1 MSEQEQF
8 DVVVIGAGP
17 AGYHAAI
24 RAAQL
29 GLKTACI
36 DAALGKDGKPA
47 LGGTCLRVGC
57 IPSKALLDSSRQF
70 WNMGHLFGEH
80 GISFKD
86 AKIDVAAMVGRKDKI
101 VKQFTGGIAM
111 LFKANKITPYY
122 GFGELQANAGQPGNV
137 VKVKQHDGSEV
148 ELKGTNVILAAGSDS
163 IELPF
168 AKFDGETIV
177 DNVGA
182 LDFTEVPK
190 RLAVIGAG
198 VIGLELGS
206 VWKRLGAEVTI
217 LEALPDFLALADA
230 EVAKTALKE
239 FKKQGLDIKLGA
251 KVSKTEITGKGKKQE
266 VVVTYADGEGEK
278 SLTVDKLLVAVG
290 RRAATKGL
298 LADGTGVKVN
308 ERGQIEVDAHCHTGV
323 DGVWAIGDCVRGPM
337 LAHKGF
343 EEGIAVAELIAGL
356 PGHVNF
362 DTIPWVIYT
371 EPEIA
376 WVGKTEQQ
384 LKAEGVPYKAGSFP
398 FAAIGRAV
406 AMGEPAGFVK
416 VIAHAETDRV
426 LGMHLVGVGVSE
438 LVHEGVLT
446 MEFNGSADDLARICH
461 AHPTLSEAIHDA
473 AMAVSKRAIHKA
485 N

>member
-1 MSEQEQF
+1 MAEQF

-29 GLKTACI
+29 GMKTACI

-57 IPSKALLDSSRQF
+57 VPSKALLDSTHQYE
-70 WNMGHLFGEH
+70 NMLHKFDQH

-86 AKIDVAAMVGRKDKI
+86 AAMDVPKMIARKDGI

-111 LFKANKITPYY
+111 LFKANKVTPYY
-122 GFGELQANAGQPGNV
+122 GFGQLQPGNV

-148 ELKGTNVILAAGSDS
+148 ELKGTNVIIAAGSDS

-182 LDFTEVPK
+182 LDFTDVPK

-217 LEALPDFLALADA
+217 LEALPEFLAVADA
-230 EVAKTALKE
+230 EVAKTAAKE
-239 FKKQGLDIKLGA
+239 FKKQGLDIRLGA
-251 KVSKTEITGKGKKQE
+251 KVSKAEVTGKGKKKE
-266 VVVTYADGEGEK
+266 VQVTFADDKGEQ
-278 SLTVDKLLVAVG
+278 TIAVDRLLVAVG

-298 LADGTGVKVN
+298 LAEGTGVQVN
-308 ERGQIEVDAHCHTGV
+308 ERGQIVVDEHCHTGV
-323 DGVWAIGDCVRGPM
+323 DGVWAIGDSVRGPM

-371 EPEIA
+371 GPEIA

-398 FAAIGRAV
+398 FAAVGRAV
-406 AMGEPAGFVK
+406 AMAEPTGFVK

-426 LGMHLVGVGVSE
+426 LGLHIIGANASE

-446 MEFNGSADDLARICH
+446 MEFKGSADDLARICH
-461 AHPTLSEAIHDA
+461 AHPTLSEAVHDA
-473 AMAVSKRAIHKA
+473 AMAVDKRAIHKA

>member
-1 MSEQEQF
+1 MTKTQDF

-29 GLKTACI
+29 GMKVACI

-47 LGGTCLRVGC
+47 LGGTCLRIGC

-86 AKIDVAAMVGRKDKI
+86 PKIDVPAMIDRKDRI

-111 LFKANKITPYY
+111 LFKANKVTPFF
-122 GFGELQANAGQPGNV
+122 GFGTLHKGNV
-137 VKVKQHDGSEV
+137 VKVRQHDGGEV
-148 ELKGTNVILAAGSDS
+148 ELKGTNVVIAAGSDS

-168 AKFDGETIV
+168 AKFDGKYIV

-182 LDFTEVPK
+182 LDFESVPE
-190 RLAVIGAG
+190 RLGVIGAG

-206 VWKRLGAEVTI
+206 VWRRLGSEVTI
-217 LEALPDFLALADA
+217 LEAMPDFLAAADA
-230 EVAKTALKE
+230 EVAKTAAKE
-239 FKKQGLDIKLGA
+239 FRKQGLDIRLGC
-251 KVSKTEITGKGKKQE
+251 KVTKAE
-266 VVVTYADGEGEK
+266 VRKNAVQVTWTAADGKDE
-278 SLTVDKLLVAVG
+278 TRVFDKLLVSVG
-290 RRAATKGL
+290 RRAATRDL
-298 LADGTGVKVN
+298 LAEGTGVKLDK
-308 ERGQIEVDAHCHTGV
+308 RGMVEVDEHCHTGV
-323 DGVWAIGDCVRGPM
+323 DGVWAVGDCVRGPM

-356 PGHVNF
+356 PGHVNLE
-362 DTIPWVIYT
+362 TIPWVVYT

-376 WVGKTEQQ
+376 WVGRTEQQ
-384 LKAEGVPYKAGSFP
+384 LKEDGVPYKTGSFP
-398 FAAIGRAV
+398 FAAVGRAV
-406 AMGEPAGFVK
+406 AMGEPAGFAK

-426 LGMHLVGVGVSE
+426 LGLHLVGVGVSE
-438 LVHEGVLT
+438 LVHEGVLA
-446 MEFNGSADDLARICH
+446 MEFKGSADDLARICH

-473 AMAVSKRAIHKA
+473 AMAVDKRAIHKA

>member
-1 MSEQEQF
+1 MAEQF

-70 WNMGHLFGEH
+70 WNMGHIFGDH

-86 AKIDVAAMVGRKDKI
+86 AKMDVEAMVGRKDKI

-111 LFKANKITPYY
+111 LFKANKVATYY
-122 GFGELQANAGQPGNV
+122 GFGELQPGNV

-148 ELKGTNVILAAGSDS
+148 ELKGTNVIIAAGSDS

-168 AKFDGETIV
+168 AKFDGDTIV
-177 DNVGA
+177 DNVGG
-182 LDFTEVPK
+182 LDFTEVPN

-217 LEALPDFLALADA
+217 LEALPEFLAVADA
-230 EVAKTALKE
+230 EVAKTAAKE
-239 FKKQGLDIKLGA
+239 FKKQGLDIRLGA
-251 KVSKTEITGKGKKQE
+251 KVSKTEITGKGKKKE
-266 VVVTYADGEGEK
+266 VVVTYTDSEGEGEK
-278 SLTVDKLLVAVG
+278 TLTVDKLLVAVG

-298 LADGTGVKVN
+298 LAEGTGVKVN

-323 DGVWAIGDCVRGPM
+323 NGVWAVGDCVRGPM

-371 EPEIA
+371 EPELA
-376 WVGKTEQQ
+376 WVGKTEAQ
-384 LKAEGVPYKAGSFP
+384 LKAEGIPYKAGSFP
-398 FAAIGRAV
+398 FAANGRAV
-406 AMGEPAGFVK
+406 AMIEPAGFVK
-416 VIAHAETDRV
+416 ILAHAETDRI
-426 LGMHLVGVGVSE
+426 LGMHLVGANVSE

-446 MEFNGSADDLARICH
+446 MEFSGSADDLARICH
-461 AHPTLSEAIHDA
+461 AHPSLSEVIHDA

>member
-1 MSEQEQF
+1 MAEQF

-57 IPSKALLDSSRQF
+57 IPSKALLDSSHQYE
-70 WNMGHLFGEH
+70 NMLHKFEQH
-80 GISFKD
+80 GIGFKD
-86 AKIDVAAMVGRKDKI
+86 ASIDVEKMVARKDGI
-101 VKQFTGGIAM
+101 VKQFTGGIAA
-111 LFKANKITPYY
+111 LFKANKITAFY
-122 GFGELQANAGQPGNV
+122 GFGQLQPGNI

-148 ELKGTNVILAAGSDS
+148 ELKGTNVVIAAGSDS

-168 AKFDGETIV
+168 ARFGEHII

-182 LDFTEVPK
+182 LDLDAVPK
-190 RLAVIGAG
+190 RLGVIGAG

-206 VWKRLGAEVTI
+206 VWNRLGSEVTI
-217 LEALPDFLALADA
+217 LEGLPNFLAAADA
-230 EVAKTALKE
+230 EVAKVSARE
-239 FKKQGLDIKLGA
+239 FKKQGLDIRLGC
-251 KVSKTEITGKGKKQE
+251 KVSNTEVKKDGVHVSYTDDKGEQTI
-266 VVVTYADGEGEK
+266 V
-278 SLTVDKLLVAVG
+278 VDKLLVAVG

-298 LADGTGVKVN
+298 LADGTGVKLTD
-308 ERGQIEVDAHCHTGV
+308 RGLVEVDEHCHTGV
-323 DGVWAIGDCVRGPM
+323 DGVWAVGDCVRGPM

-376 WVGKTEQQ
+376 WVGKTEEQ
-384 LKAEGVPYKAGSFP
+384 LKAEGTPYKAGSFP
-398 FAAIGRAV
+398 FAAVGRAV
-406 AMGEPAGFVK
+406 AMAEPAGFVK
-416 VIAHAETDRV
+416 VLAHAETDTI
-426 LGMHLVGVGVSE
+426 LGMHLVGVNVSE
-438 LVHEGVLT
+438 LVHEGVLA
-446 MEFNGSADDLARICH
+446 MEFKGSADDLARICH
-461 AHPTLSEAIHDA
+461 AHPSLSEAVHDA
-473 AMAVSKRAIHKA
+473 AMAVHKRAIHKA

>member
-1 MSEQEQF
+1 MSEIQQF
-8 DVVVIGAGP
+8 DVVVVGAGP

-57 IPSKALLDSSRQF
+57 IPSKALLDSSRQW
-70 WNMGHLFGEH
+70 WNMGHIFSEH
-80 GISFKD
+80 GIS
-86 AKIDVAAMVGRKDKI
+86 APNAAIDIPTMIGRKDKI
-101 VKQFTGGIAM
+101 VKQFTGGIAA
-111 LFKANKITPYY
+111 LFKANKVSAFY
-122 GFGELQANAGQPGNV
+122 GFGQLQPGKKV
-137 VKVKQHDGSEV
+137 LVKQHDGSEV
-148 ELKGTNVILAAGSDS
+148 TLEGKHVILAAGSDS

-168 AKFDGETIV
+168 AKFDGTHIV

-190 RLAVIGAG
+190 RLGVIGAG

-206 VWKRLGAEVTI
+206 VWSRLGAKVTV
-217 LEALPDFLALADA
+217 LEGLPDFLAVVDRD
-230 EVAKTALKE
+230 VAKVAQKE
-239 FKKQGLDIKLGA
+239 FTKQGLDIRLGA
-251 KVSKTEITGKGKKQE
+251 KCTKTEVKKGE
-266 VVVTYADGEGEK
+266 VHLTYSDNSGENT
-278 SLTVDKLLVAVG
+278 LVFDKLLVAVG
-290 RRAATKGL
+290 RKAASKGL
-298 LADGTGVKVN
+298 LAEGTGVQLD
-308 ERGQIEVDAHCHTGV
+308 ERGRIVVDDHCHTGV

-376 WVGKTEQQ
+376 WVGKTEEQ
-384 LKAEGVPYKAGSFP
+384 LKAEGVPYKTGTFP
-398 FAAIGRAV
+398 FAAVGRAV
-406 AMGEPAGFVK
+406 AMAEPAGFVK
-416 VIAHAETDRV
+416 VIAHEETDTV
-426 LGMHLVGVGVSE
+426 LGLHLVGANVSE

-446 MEFNGSADDLARICH
+446 MEFKGSADDLARICH
-461 AHPTLSEAIHDA
+461 AHPSMSEAVHDA
-473 AMAVSKRAIHKA
+473 AMAVHKRAIHKV

>member
-1 MSEQEQF
+1 MSEQF

-29 GLKTACI
+29 GLTVACI
-36 DAALGKDGKPA
+36 DAGLGKDGKPA

-70 WNMGHLFGEH
+70 HNLQHLFSEH
-80 GISFKD
+80 GITTKD
-86 AKIDVAAMVGRKDKI
+86 AAIDVGTMVGRKDKI

-111 LFKANKITPYY
+111 LFKANMVTAFY
-122 GFGELQANAGQPGNV
+122 GFGTLHAGNV
-137 VKVKQHDGSEV
+137 VKVRQHDGSEI
-148 ELKGTNVILAAGSDS
+148 ELKGSNVVLAAGSDS

-168 AKFDGETIV
+168 ARFDGDTIV
-177 DNVGA
+177 DNAGG
-182 LDFTEVPK
+182 LDFAGVPK
-190 RLAVIGAG
+190 RLGVIGAG

-239 FKKQGLDIKLGA
+239 FKKQGLDIRLGA
-251 KVSKTEITGKGKKQE
+251 KVSKTEIKPGSNKAAE
-266 VVVTYADGEGEK
+266 VHVTYTDAQGEQ
-278 SLTVDKLLVAVG
+278 TIVVDKLLVAVG
-290 RRAATKGL
+290 RKAASQGL
-298 LADGTGVKVN
+298 LADGTGVQLD
-308 ERGQIEVDAHCHTGV
+308 ERGRVVVDAHCHTGV
-323 DGVWAIGDCVRGPM
+323 DGVWAVGDCVRGAM

-356 PGHVNF
+356 PGHVNY

-376 WVGKTEQQ
+376 WVGKTEQE
-384 LKAEGVPYKAGSFP
+384 LKADGTPYKTGSFP
-398 FAAIGRAV
+398 FAALGRAV

-416 VIAHAETDRV
+416 LIAHAETDRV
-426 LGMHLVGVGVSE
+426 LGLHLVGVGVSE

-473 AMAVSKRAIHKA
+473 AMAVAKRAIHKA

>member
-1 MSEQEQF
+1 MSEQQQF

-29 GLKTACI
+29 GMKVACI

-57 IPSKALLDSSRQF
+57 VPSKALLDSSRQF
-70 WNMGHLFGEH
+70 YNLQHLFGEH
-80 GISFKD
+80 GISTKD
-86 AKIDVAAMVGRKDKI
+86 AKIDVATMVGRKDKI

-111 LFKANKITPYY
+111 LFKANKITPFY
-122 GFGELQANAGQPGNV
+122 GFGQLQPGNV
-137 VKVKQHDGSEV
+137 VKVKQHDGGEV
-148 ELKGTNVILAAGSDS
+148 ELKGTNVVIAAGSDS

-168 AKFDGETIV
+168 AKFDNEYIV

-182 LDFTEVPK
+182 LDFTSVPK

-217 LEALPDFLALADA
+217 LEALPDFLAAADA
-230 EVAKTALKE
+230 EVAKTAARE
-239 FKKQGLDIKLGA
+239 FKKQGLDIRLGA
-251 KVSKTEITGKGKKQE
+251 KVSKTEITGKGKTKE
-266 VVVTYADGEGEK
+266 VVVTYSDAEGEK
-278 SLTVDKLLVAVG
+278 TLTVDKLLVAVG
-290 RRAATKGL
+290 RRAATRGL

-308 ERGQIEVDAHCHTGV
+308 ERGQIEVDEHCHTGV
-323 DGVWAIGDCVRGPM
+323 DGVWAVGDCVRGPM

-356 PGHVNF
+356 PGHVNL
-362 DTIPWVIYT
+362 DTVPWVIYT

-384 LKAEGVPYKAGSFP
+384 LKAEGTPYKTGSFP
-398 FAAIGRAV
+398 FAAIARAV

-416 VIAHAETDRV
+416 VIAHAETDRI
-426 LGMHLVGVGVSE
+426 LGLHLVGVGVSE
-438 LVHEGVLT
+438 LVHEGVLA

-473 AMAVSKRAIHKA
+473 AMAVDKRSIHKA

>member
-1 MSEQEQF
+1 MSEQF

-29 GLKTACI
+29 GMKVACI

-57 IPSKALLDSSRQF
+57 VPSKALLDSSRQF
-70 WNMGHLFGEH
+70 WNMGHLFGDH

-86 AKIDVAAMVGRKDKI
+86 AKMDVGQMIGRKDKI

-122 GFGELQANAGQPGNV
+122 GFGQLQPGNV

-148 ELKGTNVILAAGSDS
+148 ELKGTNVVIAAGSDS

-206 VWKRLGAEVTI
+206 VWKRLGAEVVI
-217 LEALPDFLALADA
+217 LEALPEFLAAADTEIA
-230 EVAKTALKE
+230 KVAAKE
-239 FKKQGLDIKLGA
+239 FKKQGLDIRLGA
-251 KVSKTEITGKGKKQE
+251 KVSKTEVTGKGKKKE
-266 VVVTYADGEGEK
+266 VVVTYSDAEGEK
-278 SLTVDKLLVAVG
+278 TLTVDKLLVAVG
-290 RRAATKGL
+290 RKAASKGL
-298 LADGTGVKVN
+298 LADGTGVKLN
-308 ERGQIEVDAHCHTGV
+308 ERGQIEVDDHCHTGV
-323 DGVWAIGDCVRGPM
+323 DGVWAVGDCVRGPM

-362 DTIPWVIYT
+362 DTVPWVIYT

-384 LKAEGVPYKAGSFP
+384 LKAEGVPYKVGTFP
-398 FAAIGRAV
+398 FAAIARAV
-406 AMGEPAGFVK
+406 AMGEPAGLVK
-416 VIAHAETDRV
+416 VIAHEETDLI
-426 LGMHLVGVGVSE
+426 LGLHAVGVGVSE
-438 LVHEGVLT
+438 LVHEGVIA
-446 MEFNGSADDLARICH
+446 MEFKGSADDLARICH

-473 AMAVSKRAIHKA
+473 AMSVHKRSIHKA

>member
-1 MSEQEQF
+1 MAEQF

-70 WNMGHLFGEH
+70 WNMGHIFGDH
-80 GISFKD
+80 GISFD
-86 AKIDVAAMVGRKDKI
+86 NAGMDVGKMVGRKDAI
-101 VKQFTGGIAM
+101 VKQFTGGIAQ
-111 LFKANKITPYY
+111 LFKANKVATYY
-122 GFGELQANAGQPGNV
+122 GFGQLQAGNV
-137 VKVKQHDGSEV
+137 VSVKQHDGSTV
-148 ELKGTNVILAAGSDS
+148 ELKGTNVIIAAGSDS

-168 AKFDGETIV
+168 AKFDGQHIV

-182 LDFTEVPK
+182 LDFTETPK
-190 RLAVIGAG
+190 RLGVIGAG

-217 LEALPDFLALADA
+217 LEAAPAFLAAADA
-230 EVAKTALKE
+230 EVAKVAARE

-251 KVSKTEITGKGKKQE
+251 KLAKAE
-266 VVVTYADGEGEK
+266 VVGNEVVMTYNDAAGEQT
-278 SLTVDKLLVAVG
+278 LTVDKLLVAVG
-290 RRAATKGL
+290 RKAASKGL
-298 LADGTGVKVN
+298 LSEDCQVKLN
-308 ERGQIEVDAHCHTGV
+308 ERGQIIVDEHCHTGV
-323 DGVWAIGDCVRGPM
+323 DGVWAVGDCVRGPM

-371 EPEIA
+371 EPELA
-376 WVGKTEQQ
+376 WVGKTEAQ
-384 LKAEGVPYKAGSFP
+384 LKEEGIPYKAGSFP
-398 FAAIGRAV
+398 FAANGRAV
-406 AMGEPAGFVK
+406 AMMEPAGFVK
-416 VIAHAETDRV
+416 VLAHAETDRV
-426 LGMHLVGVGVSE
+426 LGMHLVGANVSE

-446 MEFNGSADDLARICH
+446 MEFSGSADDLARICH
-461 AHPTLSEAIHDA
+461 AHPSLSEVIHDA